1 MNENNIISQKQKIR
15 LNALDIVACVIN
27 FFLTFFLIYNVV
39 WDGYSQKVSF
49 IYIGFFALASAYI
62 ISKQKSF
69 SKEAVLPGAAAV
81 IASLSFALHD
91 SPGLNVVI
99 FLMMMYLS
107 GSYCVKLTNS
117 AKHSRASYF
126 YLLDILK
133 CEVLLPLKHIFL
145 PFSKLGTLRKK
156 DKTESDKSRHK
167 KIIGALIGILCALPV
182 LLIVIPLL
190 IDSDAAFETLVGSS
204 FENLSELF
212 QNFINAVEN
221 KFDLFEIVLTLIPA
235 VICSTYIFSVMFSFG
250 HGVTKEE
257 NLDTSAK
264 YERFRILPANITG
277 GFLGVISLVYLVYL
291 LSQLSYLFSAFF
303 GKLPGGVSITV
314 TEYARRGFFEMAKV
328 AAVNFV
334 IIALTVLFSKRKN
347 NKLSPLIQ
355 WFDLFLCV
363 FTMLLIAVSA
373 SKILLYISSMG
384 LTEKRLYVFAFD
396 IVLLFVFV
404 SIIIRLFKKNFPYM
418 KVIISALCTVI
429 CLLGII
435 GSGNIIS
442 YVNSKMFET
451 GKTSLTV
458 DDFCR
463 NNSYSEFLTLYKLTQ
478 SNDEI
483 ISESAC
489 QEMVDS
495 NCSIIETALEG
506 HKKAYI
512 SNLDMRL
519 IYRLIKK
526 EADDFSEIYDNYY
539 TDGYGRMYI
548 FLNTKSK
555 VKSIEVKNNYR
566 IFASDKDPSQTQNFE
581 LITFD
586 EDYYGSKDIF
596 EPLSF
601 EKNFTVTVTDENGKT
616 VTRSINANCAE
627 IIEDETGFDVRY
639 IYAEPTS
646 KSMAK
651 A

>member
-1 MNENNIISQKQKIR
+1 
-15 LNALDIVACVIN
+15 
-27 FFLTFFLIYNVV
+27 
-39 WDGYSQKVSF
+39 
-49 IYIGFFALASAYI
+49 
-62 ISKQKSF
+62 
-69 SKEAVLPGAAAV
+69 
-81 IASLSFALHD
+81 
-91 SPGLNVVI
+91 
-99 FLMMMYLS
+99 
-107 GSYCVKLTNS
+107 
-117 AKHSRASYF
+117 
-126 YLLDILK
+126 
-133 CEVLLPLKHIFL
+133 
-145 PFSKLGTLRKK
+145 
-156 DKTESDKSRHK
+156 
-167 KIIGALIGILCALPV
+167 
-182 LLIVIPLL
+182 
-190 IDSDAAFETLVGSS
+190 
-204 FENLSELF
+204 
-212 QNFINAVEN
+212 
-221 KFDLFEIVLTLIPA
+221 DLFEIVLTLIPA

-264 YERFRILPANITG
+264 YEKLRVLPANITG
-277 GFLGVISLVYLVYL
+277 GFLGIISLVYVVYL

-303 GKLPGGVSITV
+303 GKLPGGVAITV

-404 SIIIRLFKKNFPYM
+404 SIIIRLFKENFPYM
-418 KVIISALCTVI
+418 KVIITALCTVI

-442 YVNSKMFET
+442 SVNSKMFET

-463 NNSYSEFLTLYKLTQ
+463 NNSYREFLALYKLTQ

-495 NCSIIETALEG
+495 NYSIIETALEG
-506 HKKAYI
+506 HKKAYK

-519 IYRLIKK
+519 IYRLIEK
-526 EADDFSEIYDNYY
+526 EHADFSEIYDNYY
-539 TDGYGRMYI
+539 IDAYGRMYI

-555 VKSIEVKNNYR
+555 VKSIEVKTDWK
-566 IFASDKDPSQTQNFE
+566 IFASDKNPSQTQNFE

-601 EKNFTVTVTDENGKT
+601 EKNFTITVTDENGKT

-646 KSMAK
+646 KNMAK
-651 A
+651 AFLEVERSQSEK